1 MRNEIEELC
10 VWDSSN
16 SLFNG
21 KDEYQIPL
29 YQREYAWGDKQLR
42 QLVEDIQS
50 VDGTS
55 PYYIGSLVVAEK
67 KGFYEVIDGQ
77 QRLTSLFLL
86 LNCLGFDI
94 PNKLTFA
101 CREKSNYT
109 LKNIKALIQNEEVG
123 LDQRNLEDG
132 IKNGVRILKDELFA
146 AKIITSQ
153 DIKTFTEKLKKVVIY
168 RVVVPEHTDL
178 NRYFEI
184 MNTRGEQLE
193 HADILKARL
202 ISNLKDSENR
212 EKFASIWD
220 ACSDMSGYVQ
230 MHFTDVEHERDAFF
244 GNQWGCFPSVKWND
258 EQTETLKKDPVVI
271 QDILKSDFVVNASD
285 GVVIEDN
292 LEKKVRFEGL
302 IDFPYFLLHTL
313 KVYQHRYKLSCS
325 EERLLDDKKLLKRFD
340 DCLENFN
347 ESEKASFSKQ
357 FCECLLRCRFLLD
370 KYIVRRKYMEDSE
383 DSEWSLHELKVSG
396 SGSNRKPYYKKTSV
410 TVDDGTTNDELK
422 MLQSALRVS
431 YTSPKVMHWISNLLI
446 WLMDHELK
454 NEVQLDSLLE
464 ETNNIAQ
471 NAIVESFFAKCP
483 NGTYEMGVDT
493 PHLVF
498 NYLDYLLWR
507 ENKAFYEK
515 EENTFVFEFRN
526 SVEHWYP
533 QHPSDGMF
541 KEWGDS
547 GVDRFGNLCLIQRNV
562 NSKFSNNAP
571 DAKKSSFE
579 EMIKKGSL
587 KLRLM
592 SDLTKDDGKTKGSY
606 VWRDSA
612 CEQHEKAMIDKL
624 KKACNM

>member
-1 MRNEIEELC
+1 MNNEIEELG
-10 VWDSSN
+10 VYGAGKN
-16 SLFNG
+16 LYNG
-21 KDEYQIPL
+21 KDMYQIPL
-29 YQREYAWGDKQLR
+29 YQREYAWEEKQLR
-42 QLVEDIQS
+42 QLIEDIQS
-50 VDGTS
+50 VDNS
-55 PYYIGSLVVAEK
+55 PYYIGSLIVAEK
-67 KGFYEVIDGQ
+67 KGYYEVIDGQ

-86 LNCLGFDI
+86 LNCLGVEI
-94 PNKLTFA
+94 RNTLSFA

-109 LKNIKALIQNEEVG
+109 LKNVQALVNDGGVG
-123 LDQRNLEDG
+123 LEQKSLEEG
-132 IKNGVRILKDELFA
+132 IKNGVNILKNELIT
-146 AKIITSQ
+146 AKVVSSQ
-153 DIKTFTEKLKKVVIY
+153 QKKEFLDKLKNVVIY

-202 ISNLKDSENR
+202 ISNLKNPANR

-230 MHFTDVEHERDAFF
+230 MHFTDIEGERDVFF
-244 GNQWGCFPSVKWND
+244 GKQWSAFPNVEWNED
-258 EQTETLKKDPVVI
+258 HAELTTNNTVAI
-271 QDILKSDFVVNASD
+271 QDILKPDFVVKNDD
-285 GVVIEDN
+285 GVVFVDD

-302 IDFPYFLLHTL
+302 IDFPYFLLHAL
-313 KVYQHRYKLSCS
+313 KVFQHQNGGSGA
-325 EERLLDDKKLLKRFD
+325 EDRLLDDKKLLDRFD
-340 DCLENFN
+340 ACEKNFDKSAF
-347 ESEKASFSKQ
+347 SEK
-357 FCECLLRCRFLLD
+357 FCECLLRCRFLFD
-370 KYIVRRKYMEDSE
+370 KYIVRREFIEDSE
-383 DSEWSLHELKVSG
+383 DSEWSLQELKISG
-396 SGSNRKPYYKKTSV
+396 SGTNRKPYYKKTSL
-410 TVDDGTTNDELK
+410 TDGDGDLNDELK

-515 EENTFVFEFRN
+515 DENTFVFEFRN

-579 EMIKKGSL
+579 DMINKGSL

-592 SDLTKDDGKTKGSY
+592 RDLTIDNEDEKGSY
-606 VWRDSA
+606 VWRNIA
-612 CEQHEKAMIDKL
+612 CAQHETEMIEKL
-624 KKACNM
+624 KKACGLK